1 MARAD
6 AGRRTRSLLVAV
18 VLGHVLLISAQV
30 ATPGGPSLLRTTVV
44 AVVTEF
50 QEASWLVAGAIHSVW
65 DGYAALR
72 GVREENA
79 RLAQ

>member
-50 QEASWLVAGAIHSVW
+50 QEASWLVAGALHSVW
-65 DGYAALR
+65 DAICRAAR
-72 GVREENA
+72 RARRERA
-79 RLAQ
+79 AGP